1 MKKSNVSL
9 TGKVI
14 VKKKEIANTSIMMKL
29 ALILLKLVYAS
40 NSSEGKD
47 ILVDVYMIREGF
59 VFVDNPAHYMLVVL
73 LCAAHLKYLELPE
86 GRRQTQPS

>member
-73 LCAAHLKYLELPE
+73 LCAAQLKYL
-86 GRRQTQPS
+86 